1 MAQLTPL
8 EQVQEDAKRLTLRRI
23 AEQEE
28 SKAWQESK
36 TGTVTFEDK
45 PEVAVEVEKPKTV
58 TTKKGKK

>member
-8 EQVQEDAKRLTLRRI
+8 EQVQEDAKRITLKRI
-23 AEQEE
+23 QEQKE

-36 TGTVTFEDK
+36 DGTVSLDDQ
-45 PEVAVEVEKPKTV
+45 PEVAVEKTV